1 MNQNLD
7 APGAVRGQNVL
18 KDARRK
24 TLPECFLEQLNDPL
38 IFILF
43 VAAAI
48 SMLLGEVSDTAIILA
63 VILVNALVGVIQEGR
78 AQKALDALKDCEGV
92 IIFTDLMGG
101 TPFNTAAQLGRDREN
116 VRILAGTNLPMLVEV
131 VMSRKFMDDLDGL
144 VDSLLQTGK
153 EQVAK
158 FEFKQALQEEPG
170 DEDGI

>member
-1 MNQNLD
+1 MIGLLVTGHANFGSGMTSSVNLIAGEQEAYQYVD
-7 APGAVRGQNVL
+7 F
-18 KDARRK
+18 
-24 TLPECFLEQLNDPL
+24 LPTYSTEDL
-38 IFILF
+38 
-43 VAAAI
+43 A
-48 SMLLGEVSDTAIILA
+48 GE
-63 VILVNALVGVIQEGR
+63 
-78 AQKALDALKDCEGV
+78 LKDCEGI

-101 TPFNTAAQLGRDREN
+101 TPFNTAAQLGRDKEN

-158 FEFKQALQEEPG
+158 FEIKKAEQTETE